1 MQTNNLGIL
10 FTSLLIS
17 NYEVTNSDQFY
28 VRERHLESRICV
40 KNYFGYC
47 TQDIQNV
54 QRCTQN
60 VHRRTQNVHRRTQQV
75 QGTNSVMW
83 SSSFYNDFFE
93 YETFLR
99 HVQKW
104 KKISIKK
111 PT

>member
-47 TQDIQNV
+47 TQGIQNV
-54 QRCTQN
+54 QRC
-60 VHRRTQNVHRRTQQV
+60 TQNVHRRTQQV

-83 SSSFYNDFFE
+83 SSSFYNVFFE
-93 YETFLR
+93 HKTFLR